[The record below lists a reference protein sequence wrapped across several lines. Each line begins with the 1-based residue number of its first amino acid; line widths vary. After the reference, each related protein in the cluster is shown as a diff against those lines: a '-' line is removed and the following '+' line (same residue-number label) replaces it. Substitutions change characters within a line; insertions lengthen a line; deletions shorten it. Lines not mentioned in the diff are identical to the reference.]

1 MTSALGKWFLS
12 KIGGIKPSVTTP
24 VVKDEEVLSLLAK
37 GQKKEPVALDPFST
51 SDVTRQQ
58 VLESQ
63 SKVSDAFT
71 SEANPKMTR
80 LREVS
85 SDYKVYD
92 DKGEYY
98 TMPSDRIIEQENL
111 DALYQL
117 DESFGGVKLESGAYK
132 KLADFYSP
140 LAVAINDIKFPK
152 KGLSLKQIKQKLG
165 DEYGITTGT
174 DTEFDKIFSKSN
186 VERYDKETAQ
196 DLITRNAIRVE
207 AVYMDETLPLDI
219 MLGGIEVI
227 NDRVNVLKKNNI
239 FGPAIP
245 SNSTTKDFALGIEE
259 ASNYSKYQRPGAH
272 SDFHHNQQRRLY
284 LETVQKY
291 NTSALLKG
299 SDDPST
305 IALFK
310 RINKIEF
317 ATKLDSSIKPT
328 YATIRLKLVPH
339 KGFEE
344 LINQYDERILKVGDG
359 GVQHYPA
366 DTLAHARIDIVN
378 ETKLISDYGPSK
390 FRSSSDDAPMD
401 SEIINTFAKWRAKNP
416 NSKLN
421 TKYVYLTEGQSDLL
435 QSFRLDNETL
445 LKAFRDDKELLRYH
459 KALMKQDLFNNP
471 NKSRQLS
478 EKLDFTDVFTGV
490 PRSVVPSTP
499 RDGNF
504 ESNLLSNTIGIK
516 GFGNVPL
523 SKPELHPLPAESLT
537 AVMKQLLQATIAYAH
552 KNNIKQIVIPSVE
565 QIASLRDRSIFRT
578 PSADVRRES
587 IDNYYKKVKQGLFF
601 QTYDTSIK
609 SALKKLKKDNLITT
623 FETKTPAYNEMVLP
637 SDTSVSRRIKLKT
650 IDQYFPIKDL
660 MKLDNIDSRGL
671 AKFYKNRE
679 KGLGKYRIA
688 INKLE
693 DVGNSVLKSN
703 KKLKDSIY
711 LNNIRET
718 NRPPFD
724 INYESSVD
732 TLEKGVREYLGL
744 IAKLPKNLRNV
755 FFQDDIISKNI
766 ADYRL
771 PPNLMEYN
779 NKDFTDAIVKF
790 IKHGTSGEGYG
801 SRIFE
806 SGEMYGDTWKLKP
819 IPTRET
825 SVNSNLLFTSPAAR
839 KNVHDRLL
847 DSTYGDL
854 FNNPDT
860 VMRSLIEDVKYKREN
875 LREIT
880 QAERIGEQKA
890 LVIDI
895 SKLSEKL
902 GKQEFVLEFNK
913 GGLVVANL
921 QNKGLMSK
929 SKRVAAWKN

>member
-1 MTSALGKWFLS
+1 MANALSKWFLS

-71 SEANPKMTR
+71 PEANPKITR

-85 SDYKVYD
+85 NDMRTPEFQD
-92 DKGEYY
+92 DMSEAYGYNRIALNENQIQPAELVETGEI
-98 TMPSDRIIEQENL
+98 SS
-111 DALYQL
+111 ALYRL
-117 DESFGGVKLESGAYK
+117 DESFGGVKLESNAYK

-140 LAVAINDIKFPK
+140 LAVAIDDIKFPR
-152 KGLSLKQIKQKLG
+152 KGLTLKQIKQKLG

-186 VERYDKETAQ
+186 VEKYDKDTAQ

-207 AVYMDETLPLDI
+207 AVYMDETFPLDI
-219 MLGGIEVI
+219 MSGGIEVM
-227 NDRVNVLKKNNI
+227 NDRVNTLKKNNI
-239 FGPAIP
+239 FDPMIP
-245 SNSTTKDFALGIEE
+245 DIDTTESFTLGVDEAL
-259 ASNYSKYQRPGAH
+259 NYSKYQRPGAH
-272 SDFHHNQQRRLY
+272 LDFHHNQQRRLY

-299 SDDPST
+299 PDDPST
-305 IALFK
+305 IALLE
-310 RINKIEF
+310 RIDKIKS
-317 ATKLDSSIKPT
+317 ATKLDSNIKPT

-344 LINQYDERILKVGDG
+344 LINQYDGRILKIGDS

-366 DTLAHARIDIVN
+366 DTLAHARIDIVD
-378 ETKLISDYGPSK
+378 ETKLISDDGPSK
-390 FRSSSDDAPMD
+390 FGSSSNDAPRD
-401 SEIINTFAKWRAKNP
+401 SEIINTFAKWRANNP

-435 QSFRLDNETL
+435 QSFRLDNEEL

-471 NKSRQLS
+471 TRSKNKQSA
-478 EKLDFTDVFTGV
+478 E
-490 PRSVVPSTP
+490 
-499 RDGNF
+499 F
-504 ESNLLSNTIGIK
+504 ETNLLSNTIGIK
-516 GFGNVPL
+516 GFGDVPL

-578 PSADVRRES
+578 PIADTRRES

-623 FETKTPAYNEMVLP
+623 FETKTPAYNEVLLP
-637 SDTSVSRRIKLKT
+637 SDTSAARRIDLKT
-650 IDQYFPIKDL
+650 IDQHFPIKDL

-679 KGLGKYRIA
+679 KGLGKYRVA

-693 DVGNSVLKSN
+693 TLGESLPPMANESASIKN
-703 KKLKDSIY
+703 AFEAEKL
-711 LNNIRET
+711 
-718 NRPPFD
+718 
-724 INYESSVD
+724 INV
-732 TLEKGVREYLGL
+732 LEKGVREYVGL
-744 IAKLPKNLRNV
+744 IAKLPNKLRNE
-755 FFQDDIISKNI
+755 FFEDDIISKNI
-766 ADYRL
+766 AAYRL
-771 PPNLMEYN
+771 PPNLMKLN
-779 NKDFTDAIVKF
+779 NKDFEDAIVEF
-790 IKHGTSGEGYG
+790 IKYGTSGEGFG
-801 SRIFE
+801 SQVSA
-806 SGEMYGDTWKLKP
+806 SGKMYGDTFKLKP
-819 IPTRET
+819 RPYTI
-825 SVNSNLLFTSPAAR
+825 R
-839 KNVHDRLL
+839 KDIYNRLL
-847 DSTYGDL
+847 GSTYGHSG

-860 VMRSLIEDVKYKREN
+860 VMRQLIENVKYKREN

-929 SKRVAAWKN
+929 SKRVAA

>member
-1 MTSALGKWFLS
+1 MANALTKWFMS
-12 KIGGIKPSVTTP
+12 IIGDTKLPVTKP
-24 VVKDEEVLSLLAK
+24 VVKDEEVLSMLAK

-71 SEANPKMTR
+71 PEANPKITR

-85 SDYKVYD
+85 NDMRTAEFQDDMSEAYGYD
-92 DKGEYY
+92 RTALNENQIQPAELLESGEVSSALY
-98 TMPSDRIIEQENL
+98 NL
-111 DALYQL
+111 DS
-117 DESFGGVKLESGAYK
+117 SFGGVKLESGAYE
-132 KLADFYSP
+132 KLADFFSP
-140 LAVAINDIKFPK
+140 LAVAINDMTFPK

-165 DEYGITTGT
+165 DDYGITTGT
-174 DTEFDKIFSKSN
+174 DTEFNKIFSKSN

-239 FGPAIP
+239 FGPASP
-245 SNSTTKDFALGIEE
+245 SNSTTKDFALGIDE
-259 ASNYSKYQRPGAH
+259 ASAYSKYQRPGAH
-272 SDFHHNQQRRLY
+272 RDFHHHQQRRLY

-291 NTSALLKG
+291 NTSALLRGKDH
-299 SDDPST
+299 SITTS
-305 IALFK
+305 LLK
-310 RINKIEF
+310 KIDKIKS

-344 LINQYDERILKVGDG
+344 LINQYDQRLLKLNDG

-366 DTLAHARIDIVN
+366 DTLAHARIDIVD
-378 ETKLISDYGPSK
+378 ETKLIDGDNSASK
-390 FRSSSDDAPMD
+390 FGSSSDDYPMD
-401 SEIINTFAKWRAKNP
+401 SKIINTFAKWRAKNP

-504 ESNLLSNTIGIK
+504 ESNLLSSTIGIK
-516 GFGNVPL
+516 GFGDVPL

-623 FETKTPAYNEMVLP
+623 FETTTPAYNEMVLP

-671 AKFYKNRE
+671 AKFYKSRE

-693 DVGNSVLKSN
+693 AVG
-703 KKLKDSIY
+703 DSIPRS
-711 LNNIRET
+711 LDQGILIKNI
-718 NRPPFD
+718 
-724 INYESSVD
+724 D
-732 TLEKGVREYLGL
+732 TLEKGVREYIGL
-744 IAKLPKNLRNV
+744 IAKLPKDLRNQ
-755 FFQDDIISKNI
+755 FFQDDTISKNI

-806 SGEMYGDTWKLKP
+806 SGEMYGDTWKLKTNTTASRRQ
-819 IPTRET
+819 IY
-825 SVNSNLLFTSPAAR
+825 
-839 KNVHDRLL
+839 DRLL
-847 DSTYGDL
+847 GSTYGDL

-929 SKRVAAWKN
+929 SKRVAA

>member
-1 MTSALGKWFLS
+1 MANALSKWFLS

-37 GQKKEPVALDPFST
+37 GKKKEPVALDPFST

-140 LAVAINDIKFPK
+140 LAVAINDIKFPR

-186 VERYDKETAQ
+186 VEKYDKDTAQ

-219 MLGGIEVI
+219 MSGGIEVM
-227 NDRVNVLKKNNI
+227 NDRVNTLKKNNI
-239 FGPAIP
+239 FDPMIP
-245 SNSTTKDFALGIEE
+245 DIDTTKGFALGIDE
-259 ASNYSKYQRPGAH
+259 ALNYSKYQRPGAH
-272 SDFHHNQQRRLY
+272 LDFHHNQQRRLY

-299 SDDPST
+299 PDDPST
-305 IALFK
+305 IALLE
-310 RINKIEF
+310 KIDKIKS
-317 ATKLDSSIKPT
+317 ATKLDSNIKPT

-344 LINQYDERILKVGDG
+344 LINQYDERLLKLNDS

-366 DTLAHARIDIVN
+366 DTLAHARIDIVD
-378 ETKLISDYGPSK
+378 ETKLIDGDGSPSK
-390 FRSSSDDAPMD
+390 FRSSSDGSPMD
-401 SEIINTFAKWRAKNP
+401 SEIINTFDKWRAKNP

-435 QSFRLDNETL
+435 QSFRLDNEEL

-471 NKSRQLS
+471 TKSKQLPERS
-478 EKLDFTDVFTGV
+478 NLTPVERAMFTGGPDVFTGV
-490 PRSVVPSTP
+490 PRSVVPSSS
-499 RDGNF
+499 REGGNF

-565 QIASLRDRSIFRT
+565 QIASLRDKSIFRT

-623 FETKTPAYNEMVLP
+623 FETKTPAYNEIVLP
-637 SDTSVSRRIKLKT
+637 SSTSAARRIDLKT
-650 IDQYFPIKDL
+650 IDQHFPIKDL

-679 KGLGKYRIA
+679 KGLGKYRVA

-693 DVGNSVLKSN
+693 TLGESLPPMANESASIKN
-703 KKLKDSIY
+703 AFEAEKL
-711 LNNIRET
+711 
-718 NRPPFD
+718 
-724 INYESSVD
+724 INV
-732 TLEKGVREYLGL
+732 LEKGVREYVGL
-744 IAKLPKNLRNV
+744 IAKLPNKLRNE
-755 FFQDDIISKNI
+755 FFEDDIISKNI
-766 ADYRL
+766 AAYRL
-771 PPNLMEYN
+771 PPNLMKLN
-779 NKDFTDAIVKF
+779 NKDFEDAIVEF
-790 IKHGTSGEGYG
+790 IKYGTSGEGFG
-801 SRIFE
+801 SQVSA
-806 SGEMYGDTWKLKP
+806 SGKMYGDTFKLKP
-819 IPTRET
+819 RPYTI
-825 SVNSNLLFTSPAAR
+825 R
-839 KNVHDRLL
+839 KDIYNRLL
-847 DSTYGDL
+847 GSTYGHSG

-860 VMRSLIEDVKYKREN
+860 VMRQLIENVKYKREN

-921 QNKGLMSK
+921 QNKGLMLK
-929 SKRVAAWKN
+929 SKRVAA

>member
-1 MTSALGKWFLS
+1 MANALSKWFLS

-37 GQKKEPVALDPFST
+37 GQKKKPVALDPFST

-71 SEANPKMTR
+71 PKANPKMTR

-85 SDYKVYD
+85 NDMRTPEFQDDMSETYGYD
-92 DKGEYY
+92 RTAVNENQLQPAELIETGEI
-98 TMPSDRIIEQENL
+98 SS
-111 DALYQL
+111 ALYRL

-140 LAVAINDIKFPK
+140 LAVAIDDIKFPR
-152 KGLSLKQIKQKLG
+152 KGLTLKQIKQKLG

-227 NDRVNVLKKNNI
+227 NDRVNTLKKNNI
-239 FGPAIP
+239 FDPMIP
-245 SNSTTKDFALGIEE
+245 DIDTTKGFTLGVDEAL
-259 ASNYSKYQRPGAH
+259 NYSKYQRPGAH
-272 SDFHHNQQRRLY
+272 SDYHHNQQRRLY

-299 SDDPST
+299 EDHPST

-310 RINKIEF
+310 KINKIEF

-344 LINQYDERILKVGDG
+344 LINQYDGRILKIGDG

-366 DTLAHARIDIVN
+366 DTLAHARIDIVD

-390 FRSSSDDAPMD
+390 FGSSSNDAPRD
-401 SEIINTFAKWRAKNP
+401 SEIINTFAKWRANNP

-435 QSFRLDNETL
+435 QSFRLDNEEL

-471 NKSRQLS
+471 NESSRHRLIH
-478 EKLDFTDVFTGV
+478 FTGV
-490 PRSVVPSTP
+490 PRSVVPSSP
-499 RDGNF
+499 RGVNF
-504 ESNLLSNTIGIK
+504 ESNLLSDGAGIK
-516 GFGNVPL
+516 GFGDVPL

-601 QTYDTSIK
+601 QTYDTSIR

-637 SDTSVSRRIKLKT
+637 SDTSAARRIKLKT
-650 IDQYFPIKDL
+650 IDQHFPIKDL

-703 KKLKDSIY
+703 KKLK
-711 LNNIRET
+711 ET
-718 NRPPFD
+718 NDLRFD
-724 INYESSVD
+724 INYESSID
-732 TLEKGVREYLGL
+732 TLEEGVREYLGL
-744 IAKLPKNLRNV
+744 IAKLPKNLRNE

-771 PPNLMEYN
+771 PPNLMELN

-806 SGEMYGDTWKLKP
+806 SGEMYGDTFKLKP

-860 VMRSLIEDVKYKREN
+860 VMRQLIENVKYKREN

-929 SKRVAAWKN
+929 SKRVAA

>member
-1 MTSALGKWFLS
+1 M
-12 KIGGIKPSVTTP
+12 
-24 VVKDEEVLSLLAK
+24 
-37 GQKKEPVALDPFST
+37 
-51 SDVTRQQ
+51 TRQQ

-140 LAVAINDIKFPK
+140 LAVAIDDIKFPR
-152 KGLSLKQIKQKLG
+152 KGLTLKQIKQKLG

-186 VERYDKETAQ
+186 VEKYDKDTAQ

-207 AVYMDETLPLDI
+207 AVYMDETFPLDI
-219 MLGGIEVI
+219 MSGGIEVM
-227 NDRVNVLKKNNI
+227 NDRVNTLKKNNI
-239 FGPAIP
+239 FDPMIP
-245 SNSTTKDFALGIEE
+245 DIDTTESFTLGIDE
-259 ASNYSKYQRPGAH
+259 ALNYSKYQRPGAH
-272 SDFHHNQQRRLY
+272 RDFYHHQQRRLY
-284 LETVQKY
+284 LETVQEY

-299 SDDPST
+299 EDHPST
-305 IALFK
+305 IALLE
-310 RINKIEF
+310 KIDKIKSV
-317 ATKLDSSIKPT
+317 TKLDSNIKPT

-344 LINQYDERILKVGDG
+344 LINQYDERLLKLKDS

-366 DTLAHARIDIVN
+366 DTLAHARIDIVD
-378 ETKLISDYGPSK
+378 ETKLINGDNAPSK
-390 FRSSSDDAPMD
+390 FRSSSDGSPMD
-401 SEIINTFAKWRAKNP
+401 SEIINTFAKWRANNP

-435 QSFRLDNETL
+435 QSFRLDNEEL

-471 NKSRQLS
+471 TKSKQLPERS
-478 EKLDFTDVFTGV
+478 NLTPVERAMFTGGPDVFTGV
-490 PRSVVPSTP
+490 PRSVVPSSS
-499 RDGNF
+499 REGGNF

-565 QIASLRDRSIFRT
+565 QIASLRDKSIFRT

-637 SDTSVSRRIKLKT
+637 SDTSAARRIDLKT
-650 IDQYFPIKDL
+650 IDQHFPIKDL
-660 MKLDNIDSRGL
+660 MKLDNIKGDAYTNRRGL

-679 KGLGKYRIA
+679 KGLGKYRVA

-693 DVGNSVLKSN
+693 ALGDSMQAKLDSSV
-703 KKLKDSIY
+703 
-711 LNNIRET
+711 NIPST
-718 NRPPFD
+718 F
-724 INYESSVD
+724 YESQID
-732 TLEKGVREYLGL
+732 TLEKGVREYVGL
-744 IAKLPKNLRNV
+744 IAKLPNKLRNE
-755 FFQDDIISKNI
+755 FFEDDTISKNI

-771 PPNLMEYN
+771 PPNLMKLN
-779 NKDFTDAIVKF
+779 NKDFEDAIVKF
-790 IKHGTSGEGYG
+790 IKDGTSGEGFG
-801 SRIFE
+801 SQVSA
-806 SGEMYGDTWKLKP
+806 SGKMYGDTFKLKP
-819 IPTRET
+819 RPYT
-825 SVNSNLLFTSPAAR
+825 SR
-839 KNVHDRLL
+839 KEIHDRLL
-847 DSTYGDL
+847 GSTYGDL

-860 VMRSLIEDVKYKREN
+860 VMRQLIENVKYKREN

-929 SKRVAAWKN
+929 SKRVAA

>member
-1 MTSALGKWFLS
+1 MANALTKWFMS
-12 KIGGIKPSVTTP
+12 IIGDTKLPVTKP

-37 GQKKEPVALDPFST
+37 GKKKEPVALDPFST

-71 SEANPKMTR
+71 PQVNPKMTR

-85 SDYKVYD
+85 NDMRTAEFQDDLSETYGYD
-92 DKGEYY
+92 RTAVNENQLQPVELIETGEV
-98 TMPSDRIIEQENL
+98 SS
-111 DALYQL
+111 ALYQL

-140 LAVAINDIKFPK
+140 LAVAIDDIKFPR
-152 KGLSLKQIKQKLG
+152 KGLTLKQIKQKLG

-186 VERYDKETAQ
+186 VEKYDKDTAQ

-207 AVYMDETLPLDI
+207 AVYMDETFPLDI
-219 MLGGIEVI
+219 MSGGIEVM
-227 NDRVNVLKKNNI
+227 NDRVNTLKKNNI
-239 FGPAIP
+239 FDPMIP
-245 SNSTTKDFALGIEE
+245 DIDTTEGFTLGVDEAL
-259 ASNYSKYQRPGAH
+259 NYSKYQRPGAH
-272 SDFHHNQQRRLY
+272 RDFHHHQQRRLY

-299 SDDPST
+299 PDDPST
-305 IALFK
+305 IALLE
-310 RINKIEF
+310 RIDKIKF
-317 ATKLDSSIKPT
+317 ITKLDSNIKPT

-344 LINQYDERILKVGDG
+344 LINQYDERLLKINDG

-366 DTLAHARIDIVN
+366 DTLAHARIDIVD
-378 ETKLISDYGPSK
+378 ETKLIDGDNSPSK
-390 FRSSSDDAPMD
+390 FGFSSDGSPMD
-401 SEIINTFAKWRAKNP
+401 SERINTFAKWRANNP

-435 QSFRLDNETL
+435 QSFRLDNEEL

-471 NKSRQLS
+471 TKSRQL
-478 EKLDFTDVFTGV
+478 KKIDRFKGV
-490 PRSVVPSTP
+490 PRSVVPSAA
-499 RDGNF
+499 REGGNF
-504 ESNLLSNTIGIK
+504 ESNLLSNTRGIK

-565 QIASLRDRSIFRT
+565 QIASLRDKSIFRT
-578 PSADVRRES
+578 PSADTRRES

-623 FETKTPAYNEMVLP
+623 FETKTPAYNEVLLP
-637 SDTSVSRRIKLKT
+637 SDTSAARRIDLKT
-650 IDQYFPIKDL
+650 IDQHFPIKDL

-679 KGLGKYRIA
+679 KGLGKYRVA

-693 DVGNSVLKSN
+693 TLGESLPPMANESASIKNALEAE
-703 KKLKDSIY
+703 KL
-711 LNNIRET
+711 
-718 NRPPFD
+718 
-724 INYESSVD
+724 INV
-732 TLEKGVREYLGL
+732 LEKGVREYVGL
-744 IAKLPKNLRNV
+744 IAKLPSKLRNE
-755 FFQDDIISKNI
+755 FFEDDIISKNI

-771 PPNLMEYN
+771 PPNLMKLN
-779 NKDFTDAIVKF
+779 NKDFENAIVEF
-790 IKHGTSGEGYG
+790 IKYGTSGEGFG
-801 SRIFE
+801 SQVSA
-806 SGEMYGDTWKLKP
+806 SGKMYGDTFKLKP
-819 IPTRET
+819 RPYK
-825 SVNSNLLFTSPAAR
+825 LR
-839 KNVHDRLL
+839 KDIYNRLL
-847 DSTYGDL
+847 GSTYGHSG

-860 VMRSLIEDVKYKREN
+860 VMRQLIENVKYKREN

-929 SKRVAAWKN
+929 SKRVAA